1 MLIRAS
7 RGATLVAA
15 LTGALA
21 MPAAAQA
28 AAKPAVT
35 TGGAANIQPQT
46 ARLTGTVDPNQAD
59 TTYQFQY
66 GTTTAYGATTAEATV
81 TGDGKKTVT
90 ADLAGLAP
98 ATRYHYRL
106 IARNSV
112 VQTLG
117 ADRSFKTKPQP
128 LGVSL
133 AATPNPIP
141 FGLGTTLAGT
151 LTGTGNAGQEVLLQS
166 NPFPFTQGFKPAAN
180 RQVTNAQ
187 GGFAFPIL
195 TQPVTTQ
202 YRIVLPGKPGVV
214 SPIVTASV
222 SVIVRTTLGTTRVR
236 RGGRLTFKGTLRP
249 AVDGTPIAIQ
259 KRRGSRW
266 VTVAG
271 TVARHSNS
279 SQSKYSKKV
288 RVPRGGTYRVYAGV
302 ANGSYVPNTGREV
315 KVRTHR

>member
-1 MLIRAS
+1 MLSRAG
-7 RGATLVAA
+7 RCAAMVAA
-15 LTGALA
+15 VTWALA
-21 MPAAAQA
+21 LPAGAHA
-28 AAKPAVT
+28 AAKPGVT
-35 TGGAANIQPQT
+35 TGGAANVQPQA
-46 ARLTGTVDPNQAD
+46 ARLTGTVDPNQAE

-66 GTTTAYGATTAEATV
+66 GTTTAYGAV
-81 TGDGKKTVT
+81 TPEGKLSGDGRKTVT
-90 ADLAGLAP
+90 ADLGSLAP
-98 ATRYHYRL
+98 ATTYHYRL
-106 IARNSV
+106 IAHNSV
-112 VQTLG
+112 GQTLG
-117 ADRSFKTKPQP
+117 ADRTFKTKPQP

-133 AATPNPIP
+133 AATPNPIL
-141 FGLGTTLAGT
+141 FGLGTTLGGT

-180 RQVTNAQ
+180 KQVTNAQ

-202 YRIVLPGKPGVV
+202 YRVVVPGKPGVV

-222 SVIVRTTLGTTRVR
+222 SVIVGTTLGTTRVR
-236 RGGRLTFKGTLRP
+236 RGGLLTFKGTLRP

-259 KRRGSRW
+259 KKRGTRW
-266 VTVAG
+266 VTVSG

-315 KVRTHR
+315 RIRTHR